1 MKYLSHRIQD
11 EIIFILSQHV
21 TATMIGEINEA
32 AFYSIIIDTTQH
44 VLKIDQLSQVYR
56 HVTVIRNDDDIAKE
70 IQINEV
76 FLGFEVTVGSSA
88 AEH

>member
-1 MKYLSHRIQD
+1 MKASTI
-11 EIIFILSQHV
+11 EKC
-21 TATMIGEINEA
+21 EINEA
-32 AFYSIIIDTTQH
+32 TFYSVIMDTTQD
-44 VLKIDQLSQVYR
+44 VSKIDQLGEVYR
-56 HVTVIRNDDDIAKE
+56 YVTVMRKDDDIAKE